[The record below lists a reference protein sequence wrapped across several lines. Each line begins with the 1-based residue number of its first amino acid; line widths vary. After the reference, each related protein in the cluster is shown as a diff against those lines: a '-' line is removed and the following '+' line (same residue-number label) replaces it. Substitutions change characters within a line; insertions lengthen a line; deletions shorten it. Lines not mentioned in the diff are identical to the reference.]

1 LQVVRRRALPLL
13 AVVALA
19 LGAALPGALAGSEGD
34 PGVTP
39 TSILLG
45 STVPLSGPAAAFGSI
60 AYGAEGYFKYVN
72 GHGGVNGRKI
82 QFDFVDDAYD
92 PAQTVQQTRRLV
104 EQDHVFAIVNSAGTE
119 HVEAV
124 RPYLNQQGVPQLFVG
139 SGATSLGTDY
149 KTYPWTM
156 GYLPSFSAEGFIYGS
171 YISRT
176 APTAKIAAI
185 VEDSDFGKN
194 LLSGLKRGLATR
206 ARQLVAAQAYDV
218 TAADVSS
225 QIATLKASGADT
237 LMIFATPK
245 AAIQSYISA
254 YKLGWKP
261 HVYISSVAIAPAI
274 MDIARFNS
282 GQTTEGSISIVFIKD
297 PTNVK
302 VWGKDPGVV
311 LYRSIM
317 KRYEPGRNAND
328 AYHEY
333 GMAVAFTTVDAL
345 KKAGRNLT
353 RRGFLNAAVHLDETT
368 NPFLLPGIAIKTSP
382 TDHFPLDQAQLYRYQ
397 GGVWRG
403 FGPLLGARL

>member
-1 LQVVRRRALPLL
+1 MRRRAPSLL
-13 AVVALA
+13 AGFTLALA
-19 LGAALPGALAGSEGD
+19 AGLPAALAGDRPD

-60 AYGAEGYFKYVN
+60 AYGADAYFKYVN
-72 GHGGVNGRKI
+72 DHGGVNGRKV
-82 QFDFVDDAYD
+82 QLEFLDDAYD

-104 EQDHVFAIVNSAGTE
+104 EQDHVFAIINSAGTE

-149 KTYPWTM
+149 KQYPWSM
-156 GYLPSFSAEGFIYGS
+156 GYLPSFFAEGEIYGS
-171 YISRT
+171 TIART
-176 APTAKIAAI
+176 TPAAKVAVIF
-185 VEDSDFGKN
+185 EDSDFGKD
-194 LLSGLKRGLATR
+194 LLAGLKRGLGRR
-206 ARQLVAAQAYDV
+206 AKQLVAAQAYDV

-261 HVYISSVAIAPAI
+261 HVYISSVSIAPAI

-282 GQTTEGSISIVFIKD
+282 GKTTEGSISIVFIKD

-302 VWGKDPGVV
+302 VWGKDPGVL
-311 LYRSIM
+311 LYRAIM
-317 KRYEPGRNAND
+317 KRYEPGRDPND

-353 RRGFLNAAVHLDETT
+353 RRGFLNAALHLDETT
-368 NPFLLPGIAIKTSP
+368 NPFLLPGIVIKTSP

-397 GGVWRG
+397 SGVWRG
-403 FGPLLGARL
+403 FGPLLSAHL